1 MTKEENNNGG
11 LELRVIYVVHVGTD
25 SDGLNIYHL
34 LVSEDADNAW
44 GECWEQPP
52 AGNVPG
58 KILMPDVSQYSYI
71 KELKTEIS
79 LNLAQDNTCFS
90 MQDCRDGIVALAYE
104 DISSYDDYPEPFRI
118 VIRFGD
124 LIDDVD
130 ATLSERGLM
139 TRFV

>member
-1 MTKEENNNGG
+1 MTNNQDGID
-11 LELRVIYVVHVGTD
+11 LRVVYVVSVGTD

-34 LVSEDADNAW
+34 LISEDADNVW
-44 GECWEQPP
+44 GECWEQQP
-52 AGNVPG
+52 AGNVPN
-58 KILMPDVSQYSYI
+58 KILMPEQNQFSYI

-79 LNLAQDNTCFS
+79 LNLAQDNTCYS

-118 VIRFGD
+118 VIHFGD
-124 LIDDVD
+124 LTNDVD
-130 ATLSERGLM
+130 AMLSERGLQ

>member
-1 MTKEENNNGG
+1 MTNSDKQDGID
-11 LELRVIYVVHVGTD
+11 LRVVYVVHVGTD

-34 LVSEDADNAW
+34 LISEDADNVW

-58 KILMPDVSQYSYI
+58 KILMPDSSQYSYV

-118 VIRFGD
+118 VVRFGD
-124 LIDDVD
+124 LLSDVD
-130 ATLSERGLM
+130 SMLSERGLM